1 VHDSQRSLGQWTV
14 LTSEAKTGVESVSV
28 RRGETIDFVTDS
40 VGNPN
45 HDSFN
50 WTVRVRYEDGA
61 KESFESEKQLPTP
74 RPAVLDAWQ
83 LLAQAILASNEFA
96 FID

>member
-1 VHDSQRSLGQWTV
+1 MAVRKGQ
-14 LTSEAKTGVESVSV
+14 
-28 RRGETIDFVTDS
+28 TIDFVTDS

-50 WTVRVRYEDGA
+50 WTVRIRYEDGA
-61 KESFESEKQLPTP
+61 KENYESEKQLPTP
-74 RPAVLDAWQ
+74 RPEPLDGWQ